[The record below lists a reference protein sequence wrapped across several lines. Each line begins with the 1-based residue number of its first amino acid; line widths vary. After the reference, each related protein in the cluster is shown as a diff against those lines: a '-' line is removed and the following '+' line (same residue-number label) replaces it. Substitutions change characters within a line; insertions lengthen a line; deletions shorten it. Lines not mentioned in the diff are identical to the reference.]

1 MIAPVNIG
9 DVLAGKYQVEGVL
22 GAGGM
27 GIVVAARHMQLEE
40 RVAIKFLQPEAMK
53 QSGVAT
59 RFLREGRAAVKI
71 RSEHVARVYDVGS
84 LESGVPYLVMEYLEG
99 QDLAALLEV
108 SGPLSIE
115 DAAEY
120 VLQACEA
127 LAAAHAIGIVH
138 RDIKPSNL
146 FITVR
151 VDGSPAIKVL
161 DFGISK
167 LAPGFDADG
176 ALTTSM
182 EIRGSPHFMSPE
194 QMTSTR
200 DVDVRS
206 DIWSL
211 GVTLYNLLTGGYPF
225 NAESLPL
232 LCMVVLHEP
241 PEPILDK
248 RADVPL
254 ALCDHILRCL
264 RREPEERFQTMA
276 ELAAA
281 LAPFAPPHA
290 RVSAERIA
298 RVLRPGAAGVRT
310 STPGLAQ
317 TPLAPRVSSP
327 VRVIDRSLGG
337 PLAAP
342 KEDLSWDDTI
352 PHPMEPAPEARS
364 AEPRVTGE
372 LVPTPAAAAATRAAP
387 KALASAPASG
397 DAGAPRYWLSS
408 KRLIAA
414 VGVVSVLALAL
425 ALALLMMTFR
435 R

>member
-9 DVLAGKYQVEGVL
+9 DVLAGKYQVEAVL

-40 RVAIKFLQPEAMK
+40 RVAIKFLQPEALK

-84 LESGVPYLVMEYLEG
+84 LESGLPYLVMEYLDG

-120 VLQACEA
+120 MLQTCEA

-176 ALTTSM
+176 ALTSSV

-206 DIWSL
+206 DIWSI

-225 NAESLPL
+225 NAGTLPQ
-232 LCMVVLHEP
+232 LCLVVLHHP
-241 PEPILDK
+241 PEPIVDK

-254 ALCDHILRCL
+254 ALCELILRCL
-264 RREPEERFQTMA
+264 RKDPKERFQSVA
-276 ELAAA
+276 ELAAG
-281 LAPFAPPHA
+281 LAPFAPAHA
-290 RVSAERIA
+290 RASAERIA
-298 RVLRPGAAGVRT
+298 RVLRPGAVGVRT
-310 STPGLAQ
+310 STPGHAQ
-317 TPLAPRVSSP
+317 TPLSPRASSP
-327 VRVIDRSLGG
+327 VRVIYRSLKG
-337 PLAAP
+337 PLVEP
-342 KEDLSWDDTI
+342 KGDLSWDDTI
-352 PHPMEPAPEARS
+352 PQPMAPAPEARS
-364 AEPRVTGE
+364 AAPAVTVDP
-372 LVPTPAAAAATRAAP
+372 VPTLAAVAAPAAPAGP
-387 KALASAPASG
+387 PSAPASG
-397 DAGAPRYWLSS
+397 VGPPWYRLSS
-408 KRLIAA
+408 RGLMTA
-414 VGVVSVLALAL
+414 VGVASVLALAL
-425 ALALLMMTFR
+425 ALALLIVTFR